1 MAGKNAEV
9 RIRRIVVGFDA
20 GAWRSETLRE
30 LAALAVETESELLGV
45 FIEDTD
51 LLQLAR
57 LPFAAEVGYTSAA
70 RRGLDL
76 ATLERALRARADTLR
91 RALAAVLD
99 PAHVAWSFRVA
110 REAPSQVL
118 GTALAAALAEGHA
131 PALLIP
137 PRGRPHAAQRVVR
150 ATELSDALLRELIA
164 AARPL
169 LVLPRED

>member
-1 MAGKNAEV
+1 MSGKVA
-9 RIRRIVVGFDA
+9 IRRIVAGFDA
-20 GAWRSETLRE
+20 GACRPDTLRA
-30 LAALAVETESELLGV
+30 LAALAAETQAELLGV
-45 FIEDTD
+45 FIEDTS

-57 LPFAAEVGYTSAA
+57 LPFAAEVGHSSAA
-70 RRGLDL
+70 RRGLEP
-76 ATLERALRARADTLR
+76 AMLERELRARAEALR

-99 PAHVAWSFRVA
+99 PARVAWSFRVA

-137 PRGRPHAAQRVVR
+137 PRGRPHGEQRVIR

-169 LVLPRED
+169 LVLPPEDAG